1 MIEKVINYD
10 NLTLDD
16 IDSIVTRVKAVIIN
30 SNNEV
35 LLGYAHKTYQF
46 PGGHLESNEDM
57 NDGLERELNEELG
70 IKIKVKEKPFMKTSY
85 YTKNYRNT
93 NTNRLNN
100 IYYFI
105 IKDDIKPNMEESH
118 LDSYEIAGNYEPRFI
133 SLDKIDDVLIKSIPD
148 NPINEIIVNEMLE
161 TLEVVRRDYV

>member
-70 IKIKVKEKPFMKTSY
+70 IKIKVKGKPFMKTSY
-85 YTKNYRNT
+85 FTKNYRNT

-118 LDSYEIAGNYEPRFI
+118 LDSNEIAGNYEPRFI

-148 NPINEIIVNEMLE
+148 NPINEIIVKEMKE